1 MLGQLESHLAELGA
15 RWYAGDQLVVDEF
28 LQLYCIQTDM
38 RKAAKS
44 AVENREGKQ

>member
-1 MLGQLESHLAELGA
+1 MLGQLEKHLDELGA
-15 RWYAGDQLVVDEF
+15 RWYAGDQLVIDEF

-44 AVENREGKQ
+44 AVKNRGDKQ